1 MNESAAKSFAAR
13 GSQAIDL
20 NEFEQRLRGDQPR
33 PPGHDPLAEL
43 ATLVNSAE
51 DPFRDLFAEPSRAPV
66 AAGTAVAPLA
76 PPPQRRRPVVPP
88 SHLGDDQ
95 WAQPTQP
102 PDMLREYA
110 QKMRAPA
117 VPVQAGEIPSEDD
130 FYGIPSINATAP
142 RAPAAPVAPLAHAPE
157 PAAAFAPPPQAPS
170 LPVVPARSRV
180 PLPDLPPQTRAAP
193 VAAAAP
199 SAPALRG
206 TLPPASDPLDEFE
219 RSVAD
224 LVAARGQASLAPAA
238 SDTSD
243 YAYDD
248 VAEAQAYHGQEQA
261 DQYAGHQQWHEE
273 PVAPPP
279 LRGLTAEPARRP
291 AAPPEWA
298 GDADVPPPPPYADY
312 ASEDRRSRK
321 PVFLMGGALAV
332 LIAGIGVTLA
342 MRDGGTRKGGVP
354 TITASNEKLKVKAD
368 ESAAARPVRNV
379 SILQNTS
386 SKPVGSKVV
395 TRDEQP
401 IDLAQVPA
409 EPKQDLRKREEELSR
424 KLNLGD
430 RNLTRPIATIVPAI
444 KEKRS
449 ASGYFPEP
457 RRVRTVMVR
466 PDGTLIDPT
475 ASIAKPAAPR
485 VVSAARAAPA
495 PEANDAQPIPSAPA
509 PRIVERAAPKPARVE
524 ARRPAAKPAESR
536 TRTAAVERKPR
547 VERATPASRGGGFAV
562 QLAAPASESAA
573 RSVAGKMKAQ
583 YGSIM
588 GGRSPS
594 VQKAVVGSRTVYRVR
609 ITGLSR
615 GDAGKMC
622 SSLQSRG
629 GKCFVARN

>member
-1 MNESAAKSFAAR
+1 
-13 GSQAIDL
+13 
-20 NEFEQRLRGDQPR
+20 
-33 PPGHDPLAEL
+33 
-43 ATLVNSAE
+43 
-51 DPFRDLFAEPSRAPV
+51 
-66 AAGTAVAPLA
+66 
-76 PPPQRRRPVVPP
+76 
-88 SHLGDDQ
+88 
-95 WAQPTQP
+95 
-102 PDMLREYA
+102 
-110 QKMRAPA
+110 
-117 VPVQAGEIPSEDD
+117 
-130 FYGIPSINATAP
+130 
-142 RAPAAPVAPLAHAPE
+142 
-157 PAAAFAPPPQAPS
+157 
-170 LPVVPARSRV
+170 
-180 PLPDLPPQTRAAP
+180 
-193 VAAAAP
+193 
-199 SAPALRG
+199 
-206 TLPPASDPLDEFE
+206 
-219 RSVAD
+219 
-224 LVAARGQASLAPAA
+224 
-238 SDTSD
+238 
-243 YAYDD
+243 
-248 VAEAQAYHGQEQA
+248 
-261 DQYAGHQQWHEE
+261 
-273 PVAPPP
+273 
-279 LRGLTAEPARRP
+279 
-291 AAPPEWA
+291 
-298 GDADVPPPPPYADY
+298 
-312 ASEDRRSRK
+312 
-321 PVFLMGGALAV
+321 
-332 LIAGIGVTLA
+332 VTLA

-354 TITASNEKLKVKAD
+354 TITASNDKLKVKAD

-444 KEKRS
+444 KEKRA

-495 PEANDAQPIPSAPA
+495 PETNDAQPIPSAPA

-562 QLAAPASESAA
+562 QLAAAASESAA

-615 GDAGKMC
+615 GDAGKIC